1 MAAIMKK
8 HLFTKKLSF
17 KHSLLLISSLVV
29 ITLLSSIGF
38 GVVELGHKAVWQCVT
53 QGCEKSIYD
62 TILWEIRFPRVLL
75 GFIAG
80 FGLALAGALMQNVT
94 RNPLADPYLF
104 GIVSGAGLGATLTQF
119 LPVSMQLVSLP
130 LASFLGSL
138 LAVGLI
144 LIVLYQNNWRRI
156 EHLLLAGVAVS
167 FLLSSLTTFILYS
180 GDAFSSNRVI
190 FWLMGSLARA
200 DTNALLLISPVI
212 IIATLIAL
220 LLGRQLDALLL
231 SDDSARTL
239 GVKVERLRVIT
250 LILCAAITAVIV
262 SYCGGISFIGLMIPH
277 IVRPFVGITSAKL
290 FIAVGLVGGCFLVW
304 VDVIARTALGGQEIP
319 IGVITSAMGSLF
331 FLALLRK
338 M

>member
-1 MAAIMKK
+1 M
-8 HLFTKKLSF
+8 KKLSF
-17 KHSLLLISSLVV
+17 KFSFLFIISLVI
-29 ITLLSSIGF
+29 ITLLSSFGF
-38 GVVELGHKAVWQCVT
+38 GVAELGHKAVWQCIT
-53 QGCEKSIYD
+53 QSCEKSIYD

-119 LPVSMQLVSLP
+119 LPISMQVISLP
-130 LASFLGSL
+130 IASFLGSL
-138 LAVGLI
+138 LAVGII

-167 FLLSSLTTFILYS
+167 FLLSSMTSFILYS
-180 GDAFSSNRVI
+180 GEAFSTNRVI

-200 DTNALLLISPVI
+200 DSTSLMWVSPVI
-212 IIATLIAL
+212 IISTCIAL

-239 GVKVERLRVIT
+239 GIKVERLRIIT

-290 FIAVGLVGGCFLVW
+290 FIAAGLIGGCFLVW
-304 VDVIARTALGGQEIP
+304 VDVIARTALNGQEIP

>member
-1 MAAIMKK
+1 M
-8 HLFTKKLSF
+8 KKLSF
-17 KHSLLLISSLVV
+17 KTSLLLISALVAFSL
-29 ITLLSSIGF
+29 IASMGF
-38 GVVELGHKAVWQCVT
+38 GVVELGHKAVWQCIT
-53 QGCEKSIYD
+53 QTCEKSIYE

-80 FGLALAGALMQNVT
+80 FGLAIAGALMQNVT

-119 LPVSMQLVSLP
+119 LPTTVQVITLP
-130 LASFLGSL
+130 IASFLGSL
-138 LAVGLI
+138 LAVGII
-144 LIVLYQNNWRRI
+144 LIVIYQNNWRRI

-167 FLLSSLTTFILYS
+167 FLLSSLTSFILYS
-180 GDAFSSNRVI
+180 GEAFSTNRVI

-200 DTNALLLISPVI
+200 NSTALLWISPVI
-212 IIATLIAL
+212 IVATIIAI

-239 GVKVERLRVIT
+239 GIKVERLRIIT

-262 SYCGGISFIGLMIPH
+262 SYCGGIGFIGLMIPH
-277 IVRPFVGITSAKL
+277 MVRPFVGITSSKL
-290 FIAVGLVGGCFLVW
+290 FIAAGLVGGCFLVW

>member
-1 MAAIMKK
+1 M
-8 HLFTKKLSF
+8 KKLSF
-17 KHSLLLISSLVV
+17 KTSLLLISALVAFSL
-29 ITLLSSIGF
+29 IASMGF
-38 GVVELGHKAVWQCVT
+38 GVAELGHKAVWQCIT
-53 QGCEKSIYD
+53 QTCEKSIYE

-80 FGLALAGALMQNVT
+80 FGLAIAGALMQNVT

-119 LPVSMQLVSLP
+119 LPTTVQVITLP
-130 LASFLGSL
+130 IASFLGSL
-138 LAVGLI
+138 LAVGII
-144 LIVLYQNNWRRI
+144 LIVIYQNNWRRI

-167 FLLSSLTTFILYS
+167 FLLSSLTSFILYS
-180 GDAFSSNRVI
+180 GEAFSTNRVI

-200 DTNALLLISPVI
+200 DSTALLWISPVI
-212 IIATLIAL
+212 IVATIIAI

-239 GVKVERLRVIT
+239 GIKVDRLRIIT

-262 SYCGGISFIGLMIPH
+262 SYCGGIGFIGLIIPH
-277 IVRPFVGITSAKL
+277 MVRPFVGITSSKL
-290 FIAVGLVGGCFLVW
+290 FIAAGLVGGCFLVW

>member
-1 MAAIMKK
+1 M
-8 HLFTKKLSF
+8 KKLSF
-17 KHSLLLISSLVV
+17 KTSLLLISGLVV
-29 ITLLSSIGF
+29 FSLIASMGF
-38 GVVELGHKAVWQCVT
+38 GVVELGHKAVWQCIT
-53 QGCEKSIYD
+53 QTCEKSIYD

-80 FGLALAGALMQNVT
+80 FGLAIAGALMQNVT

-119 LPVSMQLVSLP
+119 LPTTVQLITLP
-130 LASFLGSL
+130 IASFLGSL
-138 LAVGLI
+138 LAVGII

-167 FLLSSLTTFILYS
+167 FLLSSLTSFILYS
-180 GDAFSSNRVI
+180 GEAFSTNRVI

-200 DTNALLLISPVI
+200 DSTALLWISPVI
-212 IIATLIAL
+212 IVATIIAI

-239 GVKVERLRVIT
+239 GIKVERLRIIT
-250 LILCAAITAVIV
+250 LVLCAAITAVIV

-277 IVRPFVGITSAKL
+277 IVRPFVGITSSKL
-290 FIAVGLVGGCFLVW
+290 FIAAGLVGGCFLVW

>member
-1 MAAIMKK
+1 MKN
-8 HLFTKKLSF
+8 HLLTKKLPY
-17 KHSLLLISSLVV
+17 KYSLLLIVSLVV

-38 GVVELGHKAVWQCVT
+38 GVVELNHKAVWQCVT
-53 QGCEKSIYD
+53 QGCEKGIYD

-130 LASFLGSL
+130 FASFLGSL

-144 LIVLYQNNWRRI
+144 LIVIYQNNWRRI

-304 VDVIARTALGGQEIP
+304 VDVVARTALGGQEIP

>member
-1 MAAIMKK
+1 M
-8 HLFTKKLSF
+8 KKLSF
-17 KHSLLLISSLVV
+17 KTSLLLISALVAFSL
-29 ITLLSSIGF
+29 IASMGF
-38 GVVELGHKAVWQCVT
+38 GVVELGHKAVWQCIT
-53 QGCEKSIYD
+53 QTCEKSIYE

-80 FGLALAGALMQNVT
+80 FGLAIAGALMQNVT

-119 LPVSMQLVSLP
+119 LPTTVQLITLP
-130 LASFLGSL
+130 IASFLGSL
-138 LAVGLI
+138 LAVGII
-144 LIVLYQNNWRRI
+144 LIVIYQNNWRRI

-167 FLLSSLTTFILYS
+167 FLLSSLTSFILYS
-180 GDAFSSNRVI
+180 GEAFSTNRVI

-200 DTNALLLISPVI
+200 DSTALLWISPVI
-212 IIATLIAL
+212 IVATIIAI

-239 GVKVERLRVIT
+239 GIKVERLRIIT

-262 SYCGGISFIGLMIPH
+262 SYCGGIGFIGLMIPH
-277 IVRPFVGITSAKL
+277 MVRPFVGITSSKL
-290 FIAVGLVGGCFLVW
+290 FIAAGLVGGCFLVW

>member
-1 MAAIMKK
+1 M
-8 HLFTKKLSF
+8 KKLSF
-17 KHSLLLISSLVV
+17 KTSLLLISALVAFSL
-29 ITLLSSIGF
+29 IASMGF
-38 GVVELGHKAVWQCVT
+38 GVVELGHKAVWQCIT
-53 QGCEKSIYD
+53 QTCEKSIYE

-80 FGLALAGALMQNVT
+80 FGLAIAGALMQNVT

-119 LPVSMQLVSLP
+119 LPTTVQVITLP
-130 LASFLGSL
+130 IASFLGSL
-138 LAVGLI
+138 LAVGII
-144 LIVLYQNNWRRI
+144 LIVIYQNNWRRI

-167 FLLSSLTTFILYS
+167 FLLSSLTSFILYS
-180 GDAFSSNRVI
+180 GEAFSTNRVI

-200 DTNALLLISPVI
+200 DSTALLWISPVI
-212 IIATLIAL
+212 IVATIIAI

-239 GVKVERLRVIT
+239 GIKVERLRIIT

-262 SYCGGISFIGLMIPH
+262 SYCGGIGFIGLMIPH
-277 IVRPFVGITSAKL
+277 MVRPFVGITSSKL
-290 FIAVGLVGGCFLVW
+290 FIAAGLVGGCFLVW

>member
-1 MAAIMKK
+1 MALFMKK
-8 HLFTKKLSF
+8 LPF
-17 KHSLLLISSLVV
+17 KYSILLITSLVA
-29 ITLLSSIGF
+29 ITFISSIGF
-38 GVVELGHKAVWQCVT
+38 GVAEFGHQAVWQCVT
-53 QGCEKSIYD
+53 QHCEKSIYD

-75 GFIAG
+75 GFLAG

-104 GIVSGAGLGATLTQF
+104 GIVSGAGLGATLTQY
-119 LPVSMQLVSLP
+119 LPASMQFITLP

-144 LIVLYQNNWRRI
+144 LIVLFQNNFRRI

-167 FLLSSLTTFILYS
+167 FLLSSLTSFVLYS

-200 DTNALLLISPVI
+200 DTSALLWIFPVI
-212 IIATLIAL
+212 AIATAIAL

-239 GVKVERLRVIT
+239 GIKVERLRIIT

-277 IVRPFVGITSAKL
+277 IVRPFIGITSAKL
-290 FIAVGLVGGCFLVW
+290 FIAVGLIGGCFLVW

>member
-1 MAAIMKK
+1 M
-8 HLFTKKLSF
+8 KKLSF
-17 KHSLLLISSLVV
+17 KTSLLLISALVAFSL
-29 ITLLSSIGF
+29 IASMGF
-38 GVVELGHKAVWQCVT
+38 GVVELGHKAVWQCIT
-53 QGCEKSIYD
+53 QTCEKSIYD

-80 FGLALAGALMQNVT
+80 FGLAIAGALMQNVT

-119 LPVSMQLVSLP
+119 LPTTVQVITLP
-130 LASFLGSL
+130 IASFLGSL
-138 LAVGLI
+138 LAVGII
-144 LIVLYQNNWRRI
+144 LIVIYQNNWRRI

-167 FLLSSLTTFILYS
+167 FLLSSLTSFILYS
-180 GDAFSSNRVI
+180 GEAFSTNRVI

-200 DTNALLLISPVI
+200 DSTALLWISPVI
-212 IIATLIAL
+212 IVATIIAI

-239 GVKVERLRVIT
+239 GIKVDRLRIIT

-262 SYCGGISFIGLMIPH
+262 SYCGGIGFIGLMIPH
-277 IVRPFVGITSAKL
+277 MVRPFVGITSSKL
-290 FIAVGLVGGCFLVW
+290 FIAAGLVGGCFLVW

>member
-53 QGCEKSIYD
+53 HGCEKNIYD

-130 LASFLGSL
+130 LASFLGAL

>member
-1 MAAIMKK
+1 M
-8 HLFTKKLSF
+8 KKLSF
-17 KHSLLLISSLVV
+17 KTSLSLISGLVV
-29 ITLLSSIGF
+29 FSLIASMGF
-38 GVVELGHKAVWQCVT
+38 GVVELGHKAVWQCIT
-53 QGCEKSIYD
+53 QSCEKSIYD

-80 FGLALAGALMQNVT
+80 FGLAIAGALMQNVT

-119 LPVSMQLVSLP
+119 LPTTVQLITLP
-130 LASFLGSL
+130 IASFLGSL
-138 LAVGLI
+138 LAVGII

-167 FLLSSLTTFILYS
+167 FLLSSLTSFILYS
-180 GDAFSSNRVI
+180 GEAFSTNRVI

-200 DTNALLLISPVI
+200 DSTALLWISPVI
-212 IIATLIAL
+212 IVATIIAI

-239 GVKVERLRVIT
+239 GIKVERLRIIT
-250 LILCAAITAVIV
+250 LVLCAAITAVIV

-277 IVRPFVGITSAKL
+277 IVRPFVGITSSKL
-290 FIAVGLVGGCFLVW
+290 FIAAGLVGGCFLVW

>member
-1 MAAIMKK
+1 MKI
-8 HLFTKKLSF
+8 LPFNRSIIFITG
-17 KHSLLLISSLVV
+17 LVI
-29 ITLLSSIGF
+29 ITLFSAAGF
-38 GVVELGHKAVWQCVT
+38 GVTELSHKAVWQCLT
-53 QGCEKSIYD
+53 QYCEKSIYD

-80 FGLALAGALMQNVT
+80 FGLAIAGALMQNVT

-119 LPVSMQLVSLP
+119 LPASMQLITLP
-130 LASFLGSL
+130 VASFLGSL
-138 LAVGLI
+138 LAVGII

-167 FLLSSLTTFILYS
+167 FLLSSLTSFILYS
-180 GDAFSSNRVI
+180 GEAFSSNRVI

-200 DTNALLLISPVI
+200 DSTALLWVFPVI
-212 IIATLIAL
+212 FIATCIAM

-239 GVKVERLRVIT
+239 GIKVEQLRIIT

-277 IVRPFVGITSAKL
+277 IVRPFVGITSSKL
-290 FIAVGLVGGCFLVW
+290 FITAGLVGGCFLVW
-304 VDVIARTALGGQEIP
+304 VDVVARTALDGQEIP

-331 FLALLRK
+331 FLTLLRK

>member
-1 MAAIMKK
+1 M
-8 HLFTKKLSF
+8 KKLSF
-17 KHSLLLISSLVV
+17 KYSILLISSLVI
-29 ITLLSSIGF
+29 ITLLSSMGF
-38 GVVELGHKAVWQCVT
+38 GVVELGHQAVWQCIT
-53 QGCEKSIYD
+53 QSCDKSIYD
-62 TILWEIRFPRVLL
+62 TILWEIRFPRILL
-75 GFIAG
+75 GFLAG

-104 GIVSGAGLGATLTQF
+104 GIVSGAGLGATLTQY
-119 LPVSMQLVSLP
+119 LPASMQFITLP

-138 LAVGLI
+138 LAVGII
-144 LIVLYQNNWRRI
+144 LIVLFQNNFRRI

-167 FLLSSLTTFILYS
+167 FLLSSLTSFALYS
-180 GDAFSSNRVI
+180 GEAFSSNRVI

-200 DTNALLLISPVI
+200 DTSALLWIFPVI
-212 IIATLIAL
+212 AISTVIAL

-239 GVKVERLRVIT
+239 GIKVERLRIIV

-290 FIAVGLVGGCFLVW
+290 FIAVGLIGGCFLVW

>member
-1 MAAIMKK
+1 MKI
-8 HLFTKKLSF
+8 LPF
-17 KHSLLLISSLVV
+17 KVSVLLISGLVV
-29 ITLLSSIGF
+29 FSLLASMGF
-38 GVVELGHKAVWQCVT
+38 GVTELGHKAVWQCIT
-53 QGCEKSIYD
+53 KDCEKGIYD

-80 FGLALAGALMQNVT
+80 FGLAIAGALMQNVT

-119 LPVSMQLVSLP
+119 LPTSIQVISLP
-130 LASFLGSL
+130 IASFSGSL
-138 LAVGLI
+138 LAVGII

-167 FLLSSLTTFILYS
+167 FLLSSLTSFILYS
-180 GDAFSSNRVI
+180 GEAFSSNRVI

-200 DTNALLLISPVI
+200 DFTALLWISPVI
-212 IIATLIAL
+212 FIATTIAI

-239 GVKVERLRVIT
+239 GIKVERLRIIT

-290 FIAVGLVGGCFLVW
+290 FIAAGLIGGCFLVW
-304 VDVIARTALGGQEIP
+304 VDVIARTALDGQEIP